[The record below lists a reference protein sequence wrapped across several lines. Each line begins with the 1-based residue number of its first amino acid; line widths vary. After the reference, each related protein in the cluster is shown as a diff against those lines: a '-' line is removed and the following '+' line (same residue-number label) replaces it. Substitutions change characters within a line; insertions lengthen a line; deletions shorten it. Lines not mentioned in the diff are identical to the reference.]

1 MHKRVGEPRKP
12 IKTGMLSEFSSIVAS
27 RLVHF
32 SAPPNTFHKPRSKFA
47 IPPSIGFMPNVGGLP
62 DTLQSYWVNDA
73 RRAGLQS
80 RTMTT
85 VVDTSTQ
92 PARTPEKE
100 LQRQFV
106 NFMFFKVD
114 RAFRR
119 ENADIKAQAKRE
131 FAEIVE
137 RFTGSMMILPY
148 SNVGLKST
156 VDFMLWRISFEIE
169 PLQQM
174 AAAINKSVFG
184 RYLDVPQSYLAMTK
198 HSQYV
203 QEHVH
208 DGQEGRRTR
217 IVPGKKPFLF
227 VYPFVKTRDWY
238 LLPQP
243 ERQRIMNEH
252 IAVGHKYPRV
262 KINTTYSFGLD
273 DQDFVVAFEADAPA
287 EFLDLVQELRETES
301 SKYTLRDTPMYTC
314 RRATIE
320 EILDSL
326 A

>member
-1 MHKRVGEPRKP
+1 MRLPAHIPELFAALKVVRK
-12 IKTGMLSEFSSIVAS
+12 IEEAIAGSK
-27 RLVHF
+27 
-32 SAPPNTFHKPRSKFA
+32 PNRCS
-47 IPPSIGFMPNVGGLP
+47 VE
-62 DTLQSYWVNDA
+62 LQSTA
-73 RRAGLQS
+73 MS
-80 RTMTT
+80 T
-85 VVDTSTQ
+85 VTEAE
-92 PARTPEKE
+92 PARTEE
-100 LQRQFV
+100 QSLRRQFV
-106 NFMFFKVD
+106 NFMFFKAD
-114 RAFRR
+114 RALRSESSEF
-119 ENADIKAQAKRE
+119 KAQAKRE

-137 RFTGSMMILPY
+137 RYNEPMMVLPY
-148 SNVGLKST
+148 STLGLKST

-174 AAAINKSVFG
+174 AAAINKSVIG

-273 DQDFVVAFEADAPA
+273 DQDFVVAFEAESPA
-287 EFLDLVQELRETES
+287 EFLDLVQDLRETES
-301 SKYTLRDTPMYTC
+301 SKYTVRDTPMYTC
-314 RRATIE
+314 KRATID